1 MSTART
7 AAMTTIMTMPTTIT
21 VTAMAITIM
30 PTIITGMV
38 TTMIMIMIMITG
50 TITNMARAAAAA
62 TITPMITPMPM
73 PKRTHRP
80 RRITTTIMSMGTII
94 TPTITTMGTTM
105 SMAPAAGMI
114 IMTTL
119 TTMPMPA
126 NGTAI
131 GMADGG
137 VRAAPLEAAPVGG
150 AVDAAASGPDG
161 TPRAASAGLLDLMVW
176 LSPAF
181 PVGGFT
187 YSHGL
192 EWAIEDGSVA
202 TAADL
207 EAWLADV
214 LRHGAG
220 RNDAILFAAAWR
232 AAAAGLENVGGDVAT
247 LAEIVELAAALQ
259 PTRER
264 RLEASQ
270 QGAAFVKAVTDA
282 WPHDAMAALVAALQA
297 RFGSV
302 PWTYA
307 VAVATASAAHGI
319 ALADALPATLQAFAA
334 NVISAGVRA
343 IPLGQTDGL
352 RILRRLGPVV
362 AAVAAEGLAAGLDDL
377 GGAAVRADIASMK
390 HETQYTRLF
399 RS

>member
-1 MSTART
+1 
-7 AAMTTIMTMPTTIT
+7 MPTTIT
-21 VTAMAITIM
+21 
-30 PTIITGMV
+30 
-38 TTMIMIMIMITG
+38 
-50 TITNMARAAAAA
+50 
-62 TITPMITPMPM
+62 
-73 PKRTHRP
+73 
-80 RRITTTIMSMGTII
+80 TTTIT
-94 TPTITTMGTTM
+94 
-105 SMAPAAGMI
+105 
-114 IMTTL
+114 
-119 TTMPMPA
+119 PMPA

-137 VRAAPLEAAPVGG
+137 IRAASSEDAPVGG
-150 AVDAAASGPDG
+150 AVDVAATAPDG
-161 TPRAASAGLLDLMVW
+161 TSRAASAGLLDLMVW

-232 AAAAGLENVGGDVAT
+232 AAAGSDVAT

-282 WPHDAMAALVAALQA
+282 WPHDAMAALVATLQA
-297 RFGSV
+297 RFGTV

-319 ALADALPATLQAFAA
+319 ALSDALPATLQAFAA

-352 RILRRLGPVV
+352 RILRRLGPVIAEV
-362 AAVAAEGLAAGLDDL
+362 AVEGLAAGLDDL